1 MQCDNCAAGHSAEVV
16 EGNDN
21 LKSRSN
27 HDLVSSDQAANYIG
41 ENDDDDDINDDVRVG
56 ALCVK
61 SFACV
66 FGWREEYF
74 IPDLT
79 S

>member
-1 MQCDNCAAGHSAEVV
+1 M

-21 LKSRSN
+21 LKSRFN
-27 HDLVSSDQAANYIG
+27 HALVSSDQAANYIA

-56 ALCVK
+56 VLCVK
-61 SFACV
+61 SFACI
-66 FGWREEYF
+66 FGRREEYF
-74 IPDLT
+74 VPDLT